1 MKRILYVSALI
12 LPFILLA
19 ILPVHAQIHNERTP
33 RLAVGIGY
41 TGLST
46 LHGDTTVTYP
56 LGFYADLSRRVGS
69 TLIVTSVTHHTKN
82 KDGITTNFTG
92 FLVGAAAVMSFG
104 DALISI
110 YASPQIGLER
120 TGVSGTIS
128 LPGSD
133 DIRLDE
139 ASTGLA
145 YQIEGGFL
153 VPVRPAAHLKLSGTL
168 RGASYDPDS
177 GPYNTAAFFWSV
189 GFMLAP

>member
-1 MKRILYVSALI
+1 M
-12 LPFILLA
+12 A

-41 TGLST
+41 TGLNAI
-46 LHGDTTVTYP
+46 HDDTTTTYP
-56 LGFYADLSRRVGS
+56 LGFYADVSKRVAGS
-69 TLIVTSVTHHTKN
+69 TLLVVSATYHTKS

-153 VPVRPAAHLKLSGTL
+153 IPVRPAAHLKLSGTL

-177 GPYNTAAFFWSV
+177 GPYNTAAFFWSLGLV
-189 GFMLAP
+189 FAP